1 MKTMHNKEENS
12 LAWLPDEI
20 RTINNLQLTL
30 SNSSRV
36 CWHLVAGD
44 SMKGTID
51 GGDWVAIDLFD
62 KGVGQGGVFALRD
75 CTGEVIVKRVRWA
88 RGSDPQK
95 IELISD
101 NPKQGSEIEFL
112 SKIEIIGRVIGRTT
126 RV

>member
-1 MKTMHNKEENS
+1 MKITPNKEDS
-12 LAWLPDEI
+12 SPTWLPDEI
-20 RTINNLQLTL
+20 RSVENLQLKL
-30 SNSSRV
+30 SDPSRI

-51 GGDWVAIDLFD
+51 GGDWVAIDMFD

-75 CTGEVIVKRVRWA
+75 CTGEVIVKRVRWV
-88 RGSDPQK
+88 RGSHPQK

-101 NPKQGSEIEFL
+101 NPKQGSETEFL